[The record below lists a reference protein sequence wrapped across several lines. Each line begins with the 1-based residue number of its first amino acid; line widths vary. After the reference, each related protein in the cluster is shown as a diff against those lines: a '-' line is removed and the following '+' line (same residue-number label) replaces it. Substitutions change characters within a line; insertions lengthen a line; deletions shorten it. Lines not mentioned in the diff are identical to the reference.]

1 MSLSSADFAAIWLTL
16 KLASLTTAILLV
28 VGTPIALWLARTRS
42 WLRGPIGAI
51 VALPLV
57 LPPTVIG
64 FYLLLAMGPNGFLGH
79 FTQWLGLG
87 TLTFSFTGLVIGSV
101 IYSMPFV
108 VQPLQNAFAPSAP
121 AHWKWPRPCAP
132 IPGTLF
138 QRDPAAGPPG
148 FITAAILGF
157 AHTVGEFGVVL
168 MIGGNIPDK
177 TRVVSVQIYDH
188 VEAMEYAQAHW
199 LAGAMLV
206 FSFLVLLALYSSRK
220 TRGLE
225 LIDD

>member
-1 MSLSSADFAAIWLTL
+1 MPLSSADFSAIWLTL
-16 KLASLTTAILLV
+16 QLASLTTLILLI
-28 VGTPIALWLARTRS
+28 VGTPIALWLSRTRS

-64 FYLLLAMGPNGFLGH
+64 FYLLLALGPNGSIGQL
-79 FTQWLGLG
+79 TQALGLG
-87 TLTFSFTGLVIGSV
+87 TLTFSFSGLVIGSV

-108 VQPLQNAFAPSAP
+108 VQPLQNAFTAIGT
-121 AHWKWPRPCAP
+121 RPLEVAA
-132 IPGTLF
+132 TLRANPWDTF
-138 QRDPAAGPPG
+138 FSVILPLARPG

-168 MIGGNIPDK
+168 MIGGNIPEK

-188 VEAMEYAQAHW
+188 VEALEYAQAHW
-199 LAGAMLV
+199 LASAMLV

-220 TRGLE
+220 PRAGWS
-225 LIDD
+225 

>member
-1 MSLSSADFAAIWLTL
+1 MSLTSADFAAIWLTL

-28 VGTPIALWLARTRS
+28 VGTPIALWLSRSRS

-108 VQPLQNAFAPSAP
+108 VQALQNAFSAIGT
-121 AHWKWPRPCAP
+121 RPLEVAA
-132 IPGTLF
+132 TLRANPWDIF
-138 QRDPAAGPPG
+138 FSVILPLARPG
-148 FITAAILGF
+148 FVTAAILGF

-220 TRGLE
+220 TRAGWS
-225 LIDD
+225 

>member
-1 MSLSSADFAAIWLTL
+1 MPLDANDLAAIWLTF
-16 KLASLTTAILLV
+16 KLASLTTLILLI
-28 VGTPIALWLARTRS
+28 VGTPIAWWLARTRS

-64 FYLLLAMGPNGFLGH
+64 FYLLLAMGPNGLIGQA
-79 FTQWLGLG
+79 TQALGLG
-87 TLTFSFTGLVIGSV
+87 TVVFSFSGLVIGSV

-108 VQPLQNAFAPSAP
+108 VQPLQNAFSAIGE
-121 AHWKWPRPCAP
+121 RPLEAAA
-132 IPGTLF
+132 TL
-138 QRDPAAGPPG
+138 RAGPWDTFFSVVLPLAKPG
-148 FITAAILGF
+148 FITASILGF

-188 VEAMEYAQAHW
+188 VEAMEYLQAHW

-206 FSFLVLLALYSSRK
+206 FSFVVLLALYASRREK
-220 TRGLE
+220 PGWG
-225 LIDD
+225 